1 MEWETVQVQTGE
13 DGALVIMQRPERRN
27 AFNPEMIA
35 DLTAAFKALRDSDT
49 RLIVLTGA
57 GSSFSAGADLE
68 YMKSI
73 KEAGADANRR
83 DALALAALLE
93 EIYTHPK
100 PVIARVNG
108 PAIGGGLGLV
118 CACDMAWAAE
128 QAFFAFSEVRLGLVP
143 AVIAPYVLRALGERQ
158 ARRWMLTGDRIDAK
172 TALTIGL
179 VQGVAP
185 LDALDRSILEVANSL
200 NAAGPN
206 ALAACKRLIRR
217 SGEET
222 IESVGEW
229 TAELIAEL
237 RGGAEGQEGMA
248 AFLEKRSPGWKR
260 VAGKLE
266 GDKARDDG

>member
-1 MEWETVQVQTGE
+1 MEWSTVKVQTGE

-27 AFNPEMIA
+27 AFNSGMIA
-35 DLTAAFKALRDSDT
+35 DLTAAFHSLRSCDT

-57 GSSFSAGADLE
+57 GSAFSAGADLD

-73 KEAGADANRR
+73 KDAGVDANRK

-108 PAIGGGLGLV
+108 PAVGGGLGLI
-118 CACDMAWAAE
+118 CACDMAWAADN
-128 QAFFAFSEVRLGLVP
+128 AFFAFSEVRLGLVP
-143 AVIAPYVLRALGERQ
+143 AVIGPYVLRALGERQ

-172 TALTIGL
+172 TALAIGL
-179 VQGVAP
+179 VQGIAP
-185 LDALDRSILEVANSL
+185 LVELDRSILEVANSL
-200 NAAGPN
+200 NAAGPD
-206 ALAACKRLIRR
+206 ALAACKRLIQR

-222 IESVGEW
+222 IDAVRDW

-237 RGGAEGQEGMA
+237 RSGAEGQEGMT
-248 AFLEKRSPGWKR
+248 AFLEKRFPAWKQI
-260 VAGKLE
+260 AGEPRSEKTKE
-266 GDKARDDG
+266 A